1 MHSKT
6 RPPQESC
13 RQIRRRPKRK
23 SSNLRKDHLQVF
35 TLALNPSRNLVPES
49 KPRGRGQFQSNFSA
63 SFFRCW
69 VYARDSQNAQ
79 RATVCSRFIFY
90 TIDLAA
96 AQGEHLE
103 SYLIWQQ
110 FGWVGVSLPLRNRT
124 AFNLQEPLH
133 SDSYVLWFLAAPDDC
148 AELVHGRT
156 REIVSSTLASAQ
168 VEAACKNRSFSA
180 FFPAT
185 TRRRLS

>member
-6 RPPQESC
+6 RLPQESC

-63 SFFRCW
+63 SLFRCW
-69 VYARDSQNAQ
+69 GHARDSQNAQ
-79 RATVCSRFIFY
+79 PATVCSRFIFY
-90 TIDLAA
+90 TIDPAA
-96 AQGEHLE
+96 AQGAHLE

-110 FGWVGVSLPLRNRT
+110 FEREGCPCCCESRT
-124 AFNLQEPLH
+124 AFNPSEPLH
-133 SDSYVLWFLAAPDDC
+133 SDSWVLWFLAAPDDG

-156 REIVSSTLASAQ
+156 REIVS
-168 VEAACKNRSFSA
+168 
-180 FFPAT
+180 
-185 TRRRLS
+185 TRR